1 MQLNSQ
7 LLLVIQNLHL
17 GVGGGERRLVYVIL
31 HEDARESVMTILKIW
46 VLISVFH
53 FSKRHTGNLIKKI
66 KLYLVDIMK
75 DLSTFIPSYLK
86 IY

>member
-1 MQLNSQ
+1 M
-7 LLLVIQNLHL
+7 
-17 GVGGGERRLVYVIL
+17 GGGERRQVYVTE
-31 HEDARESVMTILKIW
+31 HENARESVMTVLKIW

-53 FSKRHTGNLIKKI
+53 FSKRCTGNLIKQI

-75 DLSTFIPSYLK
+75 DLSTFNPPYLK

>member
-1 MQLNSQ
+1 
-7 LLLVIQNLHL
+7 
-17 GVGGGERRLVYVIL
+17 
-31 HEDARESVMTILKIW
+31 MTVLKIW

-53 FSKRHTGNLIKKI
+53 FSKRCTVNLIKQI

-75 DLSTFIPSYLK
+75 DLSTFNPSYLK

>member
-1 MQLNSQ
+1 
-7 LLLVIQNLHL
+7 
-17 GVGGGERRLVYVIL
+17 
-31 HEDARESVMTILKIW
+31 MTILKIW

-53 FSKRHTGNLIKKI
+53 FSKRCTGNLIKQI

-75 DLSTFIPSYLK
+75 ALSTFNPSYLK